1 MSVAQVKKRFGE
13 FESYLRRDKEGLRRL
28 KLLKDDVN
36 VLRTSLAA
44 AEKHREE
51 AIVVRNEWRE
61 RADSAELEVAELR
74 VLVQSLQQKNDS
86 LVRQVDELTR
96 ENTTESEEMHQA
108 ERELN
113 SVTIK
118 RIMKR
123 LKQRLPVCPESV
135 EGSHKNGTMTYVRED
150 ISGGWSYEDLW
161 ILGASVAMLAAFDG
175 YVRIKAKHRFRDMNA
190 ADGDADLTLARH
202 VIQWYKKSIDP
213 ASNEELLNR
222 KAAAP
227 FGGVRWGDKPRD
239 AEMTAA
245 FLDGGS
251 D

>member
-135 EGSHKNGTMTYVRED
+135 EGSYKNGTMTYVRED
-150 ISGGWSYEDLW
+150 ISGLV
-161 ILGASVAMLAAFDG
+161 I
-175 YVRIKAKHRFRDMNA
+175 RRFVDTWRKRRNA
-190 ADGDADLTLARH
+190 RC
-202 VIQWYKKSIDP
+202 I
-213 ASNEELLNR
+213 
-222 KAAAP
+222 
-227 FGGVRWGDKPRD
+227 RWVC
-239 AEMTAA
+239 EN
-245 FLDGGS
+245 
-251 D
+251 